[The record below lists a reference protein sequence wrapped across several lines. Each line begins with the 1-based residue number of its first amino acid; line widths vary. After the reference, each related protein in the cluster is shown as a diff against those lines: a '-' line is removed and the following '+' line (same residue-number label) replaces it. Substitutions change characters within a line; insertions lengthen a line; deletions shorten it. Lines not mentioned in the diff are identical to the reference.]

1 MARTSEPR
9 ESMDVGRRELNP
21 LLNPLLAENMGRWA
35 EVYFTNPP
43 ERRDEA
49 VLELLQELERAQSES
64 QAATEASTTPD
75 STSTANFPRAA
86 QTLSEQRPVER
97 RFCGSCGQENPAGHQ
112 FCGMCGAKI
121 HPDASRQVAYE
132 DTVPVNGQVPQNAFA
147 DIEPG
152 TGADGIP
159 EDRGGTESYAEPEQ
173 ERPAPVF
180 NSPAAGSDS
189 LSLFQSFRSARAEDD
204 DWDYEPPQSNYR
216 LYVAAVL
223 LVIIGGLGYMAWRS
237 SKSAQT
243 AHDASPPPPA
253 PVTETA
259 QPAVAPSQA
268 PGRPQETSSPRATR
282 TVAPGPKAEN
292 PASSRTEL
300 SKAQVAKKT
309 APARVNQANE
319 TKPTSSPAET
329 GPARTTGGAEEL
341 AMAQRYLNGSG
352 GQARD
357 GSEAAQWLWKSV
369 AKHNGQA
376 ILLLADL
383 YLRGDGVAK
392 NCEQGRVLLDSAA
405 QSGVAGA
412 GERLRNLQAFGCH

>member
-1 MARTSEPR
+1 M
-9 ESMDVGRRELNP
+9 
-21 LLNPLLAENMGRWA
+21 
-35 EVYFTNPP
+35 
-43 ERRDEA
+43 
-49 VLELLQELERAQSES
+49 
-64 QAATEASTTPD
+64 
-75 STSTANFPRAA
+75 
-86 QTLSEQRPVER
+86 
-97 RFCGSCGQENPAGHQ
+97 
-112 FCGMCGAKI
+112 
-121 HPDASRQVAYE
+121 HPDASRQVAYD
-132 DTVPVNGQVPQNAFA
+132 DTAPVNGQVPQNAFA
-147 DIEPG
+147 EIEPNS
-152 TGADGIP
+152 TGAAGIP
-159 EDRGGTESYAEPEQ
+159 EDRGGAESYAEPEQ

-216 LYVAAVL
+216 LYLAAVL
-223 LVIIGGLGYMAWRS
+223 LIIIGGLGYMAWRS

-243 AHDASPPPPA
+243 SHDASPPPPA

-259 QPAVAPSQA
+259 QPAVAPSPA
-268 PGRPQETSSPRATR
+268 PSHPQETAASRATQ
-282 TVAPGPKAEN
+282 TAAPGPKAES
-292 PASSRTEL
+292 PASSRRTEL

-309 APARVNQANE
+309 APAPANQVPAKQVNE
-319 TKPTSSPAET
+319 TKQTSS
-329 GPARTTGGAEEL
+329 PARTTGGAEEL
-341 AMAQRYLNGSG
+341 AMAQRYLNGSS

-383 YLRGDGVAK
+383 YLRGDGVSK